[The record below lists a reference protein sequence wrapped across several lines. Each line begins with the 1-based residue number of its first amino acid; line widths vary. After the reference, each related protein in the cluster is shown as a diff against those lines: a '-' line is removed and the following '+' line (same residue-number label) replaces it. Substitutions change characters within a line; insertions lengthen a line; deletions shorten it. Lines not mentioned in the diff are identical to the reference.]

1 MKKINQ
7 KKGAGNLKSLTN
19 LALELKKKKLKMYI
33 YGALALIAIL
43 FIAVSLMSMMLM
55 APFDDELD
63 ESETST
69 KGCSVSGGSVEKKGK
84 ELFEQNARGG
94 ELEGKSDKIVEIAKK
109 NKIPQNL
116 FMAIIASESM
126 WGKGE
131 NATIQKNPLSVM
143 GTKSIHD
150 STYSSV
156 EEGLNDGAKN
166 LYDLYISKGLTT
178 PKKIGAKYA
187 PIGAS
192 NDPTNMNARW
202 VPTVTK
208 IMSSL
213 SEGNSSVKVDCS
225 SQSGSKNVGKEYKGA
240 LPSWSNNDPG
250 KGNLYDAGQC
260 TWYAFGIRQKMG
272 KPISTYWH
280 DAHKW
285 NERAEAEGYKVG
297 KTPKK
302 GACWIAEQGAGG
314 APTTTGHVGI
324 VIAVKNDNTFVVS
337 EMNVA
342 GGPYHVTQREVKMTE
357 GYSFIY

>member
-126 WGKGE
+126 
-131 NATIQKNPLSVM
+131 
-143 GTKSIHD
+143 
-150 STYSSV
+150 
-156 EEGLNDGAKN
+156 
-166 LYDLYISKGLTT
+166 
-178 PKKIGAKYA
+178 
-187 PIGAS
+187 
-192 NDPTNMNARW
+192 
-202 VPTVTK
+202 
-208 IMSSL
+208 
-213 SEGNSSVKVDCS
+213 
-225 SQSGSKNVGKEYKGA
+225 
-240 LPSWSNNDPG
+240 
-250 KGNLYDAGQC
+250 
-260 TWYAFGIRQKMG
+260 
-272 KPISTYWH
+272 
-280 DAHKW
+280 
-285 NERAEAEGYKVG
+285 
-297 KTPKK
+297 
-302 GACWIAEQGAGG
+302 
-314 APTTTGHVGI
+314 
-324 VIAVKNDNTFVVS
+324 
-337 EMNVA
+337 
-342 GGPYHVTQREVKMTE
+342 
-357 GYSFIY
+357 